1 MRFIIF
7 VIDDQTMSGNAAEM
21 AAIDAFN
28 DRLEADGHWITAAGI
43 ASAKDSTLIDNRAGA
58 GLSQLGSL
66 VTTAANY
73 SGFWLINAPSN
84 EVAHNL
90 AMAGSLACN
99 RKVELRPYLGN

>member
-1 MRFIIF
+1 MRFVIF

-28 DRLEADGHWITAAGI
+28 ERLEADGHWITAAGI
-43 ASAKDSTLIDNRAGA
+43 GPAGSSTLIDNRGGA
-58 GLSQLGSL
+58 GESVPGSL

-73 SGFWLINAPSN
+73 SGFWLINAPSA
-84 EVAHNL
+84 EVAHEL